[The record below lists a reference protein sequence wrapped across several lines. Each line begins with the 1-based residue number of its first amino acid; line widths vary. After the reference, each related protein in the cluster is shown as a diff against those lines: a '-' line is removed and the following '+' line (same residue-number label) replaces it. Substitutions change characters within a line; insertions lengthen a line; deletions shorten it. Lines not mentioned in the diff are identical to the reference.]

1 MTQDDFRRL
10 ALALPETTEQEHMR
24 HPDFRVAGKIFAT
37 LAYPND
43 EFGMVK
49 LTPEQQQEFLAR
61 DGKAFV
67 PVPGAWG
74 RQGCTHVTLKAAK
87 VTVVRQAI
95 ALAWQNAAQQ
105 AKAAG
110 KSGRRK

>member
-10 ALALPETTEQEHMR
+10 ALALPEATEQEHMR

-43 EFGMVK
+43 EFAMVK
-49 LTPEQQQEFLAR
+49 LTPEQQQDFLAR
-61 DGKAFV
+61 DSKVFV

-74 RQGCTHVTLKAAK
+74 RQGCTHVKLKAAK
-87 VTVVRQAI
+87 AAIVRQAV
-95 ALAWQNAAQQ
+95 ALAWQNAAEQ
-105 AKAAG
+105 AKAG
-110 KSGRRK
+110 KSKRRK